1 MRSGSHHD
9 DIYKIGLTR
18 RTTGERADELSSASG
33 VPTGFEVLANWKVG
47 NCSKFEKELHDRLKN
62 LRVNKRREFFRG
74 NLQEIIKAINEVV
87 ACS

>member
-18 RTTGERADELSSASG
+18 RTTEERADELSRVSG
-33 VPTGFEVLANWKVG
+33 VPTGFEVLAKWEVG
-47 NCSKFEKELHDRLKN
+47 NCSEVEKELHDHLKH

-74 NLQEIIKAINEVV
+74 NLQEIFKAIDEVV
-87 ACS
+87 TYS